1 MSYAAA
7 SSSAYR
13 DMEVLSA
20 TPGRLVVI
28 VYDYLIVSLRRA
40 AIAIDTNN
48 VELRIESLG
57 RSRDALCELMGG
69 LDMEKGGKI
78 AKDLSGLYTF
88 FMAELVDIGMAPD
101 AKKLARIAAQV
112 TDLREAFAQITAS
125 PAMSTASAA

>member
-7 SSSAYR
+7 TSAYR
-13 DMEVLSA
+13 DNEVLSA

-28 VYDYLIVSLRRA
+28 VYDYLLVSLRRA
-40 AIAIDTNN
+40 SIAMDTNN

-69 LDMEKGGKI
+69 LDLEKGGQI

-88 FMAELVDIGMAPD
+88 FIAELIDIGRRHD
-101 AKKLARIAAQV
+101 ARRLARIAAQI
-112 TDLREAFAQITAS
+112 TELRDAFAQITTMAI
-125 PAMSTASAA
+125 ASAA